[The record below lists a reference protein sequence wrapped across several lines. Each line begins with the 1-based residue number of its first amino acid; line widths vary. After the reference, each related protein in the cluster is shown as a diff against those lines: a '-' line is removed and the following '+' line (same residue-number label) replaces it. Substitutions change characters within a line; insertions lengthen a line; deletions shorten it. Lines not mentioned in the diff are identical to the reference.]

1 MVGCYSNNKDDQA
14 MKTKETTQ
22 TKFLLVYEID
32 WIDKFVD
39 KTRKS
44 LILGVTDTLKSI
56 SSKHQ
61 LPVIQVKSKTCSST
75 FSTAFSLEAI
85 NLFKEQLEQHPEKFN
100 NGRIKRYP

>member
-1 MVGCYSNNKDDQA
+1 ME
-14 MKTKETTQ
+14 TKETTQ

-44 LILGVTDTLKSI
+44 WILGVTDTLKSI

-61 LPVIQVKSKTCSST
+61 LPVIQVKSKTCSRT

-100 NGRIKRYP
+100 NGRIKRYR